1 MACPPRDRNT
11 GSNKP
16 AASNSPS
23 FYATGRR
30 PQHFLYFFPLPHEHG
45 SFRPSPKLTSQ
56 CPSSPTGTFL
66 TTSEFS
72 PATSRTTLR
81 HPTAFELVTDP
92 MPPKIPKLGREGAE
106 SLALHAV
113 AVIVADDELLNQ
125 FMSHTGSGAD
135 ELRSRITDPD
145 FLGAV
150 LNFVLESDITVEKV
164 AQAPGVAM
172 ETILIARSQLPGM
185 QVDWTP

>member
-1 MACPPRDRNT
+1 
-11 GSNKP
+11 
-16 AASNSPS
+16 
-23 FYATGRR
+23 
-30 PQHFLYFFPLPHEHG
+30 
-45 SFRPSPKLTSQ
+45 
-56 CPSSPTGTFL
+56 
-66 TTSEFS
+66 
-72 PATSRTTLR
+72 
-81 HPTAFELVTDP
+81 

-135 ELRSRITDPD
+135 ELRTRITDPD

-164 AQAPGVAM
+164 APAPGVAM